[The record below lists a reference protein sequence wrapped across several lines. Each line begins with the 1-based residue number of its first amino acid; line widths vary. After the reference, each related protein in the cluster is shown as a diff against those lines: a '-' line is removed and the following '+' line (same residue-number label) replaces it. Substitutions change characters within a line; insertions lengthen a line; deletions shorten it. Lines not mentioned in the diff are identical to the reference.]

1 MKDLLY
7 IANNKYNLIIVDS
20 LPVLAVANTQVFSNS
35 IDRPVLVISSR
46 NTQKDSAKKDS
57 AKKAK
62 ELLESAE
69 TKILGVVL
77 NNKKEQE
84 DLCSHYG

>member
-46 NTQKDSAKKDS
+46 NTQKDSAKK
-57 AKKAK
+57 AK
-62 ELLESAE
+62 ELLDSAE